1 MCTMDRTTSR
11 NFLSRSGNAP
21 ARYSD
26 WVRRPLLRKMIGFD
40 QRYSGLSVYSGNE
53 IAFDLRDHGVG
64 IGQTRAL
71 RNIFIPRIGHGHD
84 LHRRNNRVGF
94 RSIE

>member
-1 MCTMDRTTSR
+1 MP
-11 NFLSRSGNAP
+11 P

-84 LHRRNNRVGF
+84 LHRRNNCVGF
-94 RSIE
+94 RGIE